1 MIKKI
6 LVVDDELLIRNFL
19 KESFLRLQKEVY
31 VAQNGM
37 DAINLLDKE
46 DIDLVITDMK
56 MPLKNGLEVLNHAK
70 NLNPNIYVIIMTAF
84 GNIENAVEAMK
95 LGAFNYL
102 IKPFSY
108 EVIETII
115 KKAEEH
121 SSLISENNFLKEQFI
136 SNNEEEIIYNSLYM
150 KDLLKNI
157 DKISNS
163 SSSVFISGE
172 SGTGKEVIAKIIH
185 QRSSRKNNSFIK
197 VNCAAIS
204 PSLLESEFFGHEKGA
219 FTGALEQKKGRFE
232 LANNGTLLLD
242 EITEIPPNLQAKLLR
257 ALQEQE
263 FERVGNSK
271 PIKVD
276 IRFISTTNKNI
287 KNAIKENQFRE
298 DLFYRLN
305 VIPIHIAPLRDR
317 KDDIVPLA
325 NFFIKKFCIENHKH
339 LKKLSSSS
347 IEKLINY
354 SWPGNVRE
362 LANIIERTI
371 VLDLNE
377 IIEKDHIILDTLACE
392 CVKEENNF
400 LGKPLEE
407 VEKILILKTLEKQ
420 NYSRTKTAEILGIT
434 TRTLR
439 NKLNL
444 YKTNTNL
451 IKE

>member
-6 LVVDDELLIRNFL
+6 LVIDDEPSIRNFL
-19 KESFLRLQKEVY
+19 NDSLTKLKKEVHL
-31 VAQNGM
+31 AQNAT
-37 DAINLLDKE
+37 DAINLLNQE
-46 DIDLVITDMK
+46 DFDLVITDMK
-56 MPLKNGLEVLNHAK
+56 MPKNNGLEVLKNAK
-70 NLNPNIYVIIMTAF
+70 KINPSIYVIIITAF
-84 GNIENAVEAMK
+84 GNIENAVEAMN

-102 IKPFSY
+102 IKPFTY
-108 EVIETII
+108 EVLESII

-121 SSLISENNFLKEQFI
+121 SSLILENNLLKNQFI
-136 SNNEEEIIYNSLYM
+136 SDPKDEIIYNSLYM

-172 SGTGKEVIAKIIH
+172 SGTGKEVIAKLIH
-185 QRSSRKNNSFIK
+185 QRSNRKENPFIK

-219 FTGALEQKKGRFE
+219 FTGAVEQKKGRFE

-287 KNAIKENQFRE
+287 KNAIKDNLFRE

-305 VIPIHIAPLRDR
+305 VIPIHIAPLRER
-317 KDDIVPLA
+317 KDDIIPLA
-325 NFFIKKFCIENHKH
+325 NFFMKKFCIENHKS
-339 LKKLSSSS
+339 LKKLSSSATD
-347 IEKLINY
+347 KLLNY
-354 SWPGNVRE
+354 NWPGNVRE

-371 VLDLNE
+371 VMDLHQT
-377 IIEKDHIILDTLACE
+377 IEKDHIVLDSLACD
-392 CVKEENNF
+392 CKNEEHNF
-400 LGKPLEE
+400 YGKSLLE
-407 VEKILILKTLEKQ
+407 VEKMLILKTLEKE
-420 NYSRTKTAEILGIT
+420 NYSRSKTAKILGIT

-439 NKLNL
+439 NKINQYNSKKNEL
-444 YKTNTNL
+444 K
-451 IKE
+451 K